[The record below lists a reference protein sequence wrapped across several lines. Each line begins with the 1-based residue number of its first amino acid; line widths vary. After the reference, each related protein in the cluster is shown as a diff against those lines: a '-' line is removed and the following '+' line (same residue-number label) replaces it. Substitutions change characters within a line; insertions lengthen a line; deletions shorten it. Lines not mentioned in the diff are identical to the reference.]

1 MLQWQNISP
10 VCKFQK
16 KGKKIRKGL
25 EEKKQDTTG
34 VEARNERWDGLK
46 GTKGWIRERRDNVT
60 SKDKEIRDGERGR
73 R

>member
-1 MLQWQNISP
+1 M
-10 VCKFQK
+10 K
-16 KGKKIRKGL
+16 KKIRKGL

-46 GTKGWIRERRDNVT
+46 GTKGWSRERRDDVA
-60 SKDKEIRDGERGR
+60 SKEMEIRDGERGR